1 MSTFNYTVK
10 LISKDRKILDLQN
23 FTSEAVL
30 AIWSVSNK
38 FGQR

>member
-23 FTSEAVL
+23 FTSEAAL
-30 AIWSVSNK
+30 AIWSVNNK